1 MTEEPE
7 PTFEAAL
14 GQLERIVADLERG
27 GPDLTAA
34 LGRYESGIKLLKR
47 CHVLLDRAEQAVA
60 LLTGVDAEGNPI
72 TAPFDATATVAREP
86 AATTISTS
94 SPLVA
99 AATEPAV
106 NVENAAP
113 SDPAPRTPAR
123 KTTRRPKEPESQPEP
138 QIDPDPFD
146 PPF

>member
-1 MTEEPE
+1 MTEETE

-34 LGRYESGIKLLKR
+34 LERYESGIRLLKR

-60 LLTGVDAEGNPI
+60 ILTGVDAEGNPL
-72 TAPFDATATVAREP
+72 TAPFDATATVARET
-86 AATTISTS
+86 ASTTITTAA
-94 SPLVA
+94 PIVA
-99 AATEPAV
+99 AM
-106 NVENAAP
+106 
-113 SDPAPRTPAR
+113 SDPAVARAEPIPGEPLQRSSAR
-123 KTTRRPKEPESQPEP
+123 KTTRRPKEPEPEF
-138 QIDPDPFD
+138 DPDLMD